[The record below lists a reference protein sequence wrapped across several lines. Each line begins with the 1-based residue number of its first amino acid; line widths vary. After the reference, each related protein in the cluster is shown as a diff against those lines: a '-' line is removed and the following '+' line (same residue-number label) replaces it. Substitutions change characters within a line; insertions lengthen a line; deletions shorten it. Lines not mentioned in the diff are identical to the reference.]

1 MKVLMN
7 TIPTSFQV
15 LGGGGIV
22 ALKTKQYLEK
32 EGINVKLFNY
42 WEDKIKDYDI
52 LHNIGTGSSCFDV
65 IESAHSQKVPIAL
78 TTIYDL
84 HQVSYILKS
93 DVPLKTKVS
102 QIGYNII
109 NKHFQSF
116 SKVKK
121 MLDMSDVLFPDTWME
136 GNFISKQ
143 FKIPKEKIFPVPHGV
158 DERFMYATSEEFEEK
173 YKLKDF
179 VLFVGRIDVRKNV
192 LNLIKALKGTNIPLV
207 IIGNCE
213 PHLQAY
219 FDECKKEA
227 DENVHFLGTFD
238 HESTLLE
245 SAYAAEK
252 VVTLPAEY
260 ETPGLVALEA
270 GLAGANIVITE
281 RGSTKDY
288 YKEHVKYINP
298 ENIKNIKEKLIEA
311 YNSPKDNKLKEHI
324 KENYLWDKI
333 AKKTLEGYKKTLEK

>member
-7 TIPTSFQV
+7 TLPTSFQV

-22 ALKTKQYLEK
+22 ALKTKEYLEK

-42 WEDKIKDYDI
+42 WNDKIKDHDI

-93 DVPLKTKVS
+93 DMPIKTKVS

-109 NKHFQSF
+109 NKHFQGF

-121 MLDMSDVLFPDTWME
+121 MLDMADVLFPDTWME
-136 GNFISKQ
+136 GNLLAKQ

-158 DERFMYATSEEFEEK
+158 DKRFMHATPDEFEEK

-179 VLFVGRIDVRKNV
+179 ILFVGRIDVRKNV
-192 LNLIKALKGTNIPLV
+192 LNLIKALKGTDIPLV

-213 PHLQAY
+213 PHLQDY
-219 FDECKKEA
+219 FNECKKEA
-227 DENVHFLGTFD
+227 DENVHFLGTLD
-238 HESTLLE
+238 HDSTLLE
-245 SAYAAEK
+245 SAYAAAK

-270 GLAGANIVITE
+270 GLAKANIVITE

-288 YKEHVKYINP
+288 YKEHAKYINP
-298 ENIKNIKEKLIEA
+298 EDREDIKEKLIEA
-311 YNSPKDNKLKEHI
+311 HNSPKKDSLKEHI

-333 AKKTLEGYKKTLEK
+333 AKKTLEGYKKVL

>member
-7 TIPTSFQV
+7 TMPTSFQV

-22 ALKTKQYLEK
+22 ALKTKEYLEK
-32 EGINVKLFNY
+32 EGIKVKLFNY

-52 LHNIGTGSSCFDV
+52 FHNIGTGSSCFDA
-65 IESAHSQKVPIAL
+65 IESAHSQKVPVAL

-93 DVPLKTKVS
+93 KSPLKTKIS
-102 QIGYNII
+102 QIGYNMI

-121 MLDMSDVLFPDTWME
+121 MLDMSDILFPDTWME
-136 GNFISKQ
+136 GDLLAKQ
-143 FKIPKEKIFPVPHGV
+143 FRISKEKIFPVPHGV
-158 DERFMYATSEEFEEK
+158 DERFMYATPDEFEEK

-179 VLFVGRIDVRKNV
+179 VLFVGRIDMRKNV
-192 LNLIKALKGTNIPLV
+192 LSLIKAMKGTNIPLV

-227 DENVHFLGTFD
+227 DENVHFLGSFN

-245 SAYAAEK
+245 SAYSAAK
-252 VVTLPAEY
+252 VLVSPAEY
-260 ETPGLVALEA
+260 ETPGLIALEA
-270 GLAGANIVITE
+270 GLAGTNVVITE

-288 YKEHVKYINP
+288 YKEHASYVNP
-298 ENIKNIKEKLIEA
+298 ESIEDIKEKILNS
-311 YNSPKDNKLKEHI
+311 YNSQKNNNLRDHI

-333 AKKTLEGYKKTLEK
+333 AKKTIEGYEKALEK